1 MARIT
6 RAGRSTPSWRP
17 KTGHTPTRRTARRR
31 PATRTTTTP
40 RPATPRSRAP
50 LALLLCFALAACAP
64 PRPQDGPLT
73 LTAEDGLEVAADW
86 HLTARGTPLGVIA
99 LFHQGGGE
107 VRGEYERILPRILEL
122 GYDVIATDL
131 RRGGSRFGLENRT
144 APPGSDSLFTYCD
157 ALPDVLAARAE
168 ASRFSDEVL
177 LWGSSF
183 SAALVVQ
190 AAALEQAGIAGVLAF
205 SPASGDPMEGCRP
218 ESVSGDL
225 SVPLLVLRPANE
237 AAIPSVRAQLAEF
250 EAQGHV
256 THVADP
262 GVHGSSMLDAQRVGA
277 ATGETWRV
285 VEAFLA
291 GVAAQ

>member
-1 MARIT
+1 MPRIP
-6 RAGRSTPSWRP
+6 PSC
-17 KTGHTPTRRTARRR
+17 R
-31 PATRTTTTP
+31 PAP
-40 RPATPRSRAP
+40 PRSRAP
-50 LALLLCFALAACAP
+50 LAILLCFALAACAP
-64 PRPQDGPLT
+64 SRPAEGPLT
-73 LTAEDGLEVAADW
+73 LTAEDGLEVATDW
-86 HLTARGTPLGVIA
+86 HLTGQDNPLGVVA
-99 LFHQGGGE
+99 LFHQGGGD

-122 GYDVIATDL
+122 GYDVIAADL
-131 RRGGSRFGLENRT
+131 RRGGDRFGMENRT
-144 APPGSDSLFTYCD
+144 APPGADSLYTYCD
-157 ALPDVLAARAE
+157 ALPDVLAVRAE
-168 ASRFSDEVL
+168 ASRYSDEVI

-190 AAALEQAGIAGVLAF
+190 AAAIEQSGLAGVLAF

-218 ESVSGDL
+218 ETASGSL